1 MSDRATTIGQTYQ
14 IQFNFHFE
22 VTQRLLTLAQA
33 LPADRYYAKSGYSH
47 GSIHDTFVHLLG
59 ADQLWRKV
67 ITNLPDPEQLPESA
81 DIDDIHVWLAVERQ
95 GWHELLVSVDAATLF
110 ATFDRETPWGS
121 HAFTMWTTL
130 QHVILHGM
138 QHQSELAR
146 LLTEAGHAPGDTDF
160 LTYVDFPTEG
170 DLPV

>member
-1 MSDRATTIGQTYQ
+1 MFERATTIPQTYQ

-22 VTQRLLTLAQA
+22 VTQRLLMLAQA
-33 LPADRYYAKSGYSH
+33 LPADRYYAKRDYSH

-67 ITNLPDPEQLPESA
+67 ITNLPDPEQLPEST
-81 DIDDIHVWLAVERQ
+81 DIEAVAAWLAVERQ
-95 GWHELLVSVDAATLF
+95 GWHELLAPLDAATLF

-146 LLTEAGHAPGDTDF
+146 LLTEVGHSPGDTDF
-160 LTYVDFPTEG
+160 LTYVDFPTEV

>member
-1 MSDRATTIGQTYQ
+1 MSNQATTIGQTYQ
-14 IQFNFHFE
+14 IQFDFHFAL
-22 VTQRLLTLAQA
+22 TQRLLTLARA
-33 LPADRYYAKSGYSH
+33 LPAELYQAQIGYSH
-47 GSIHDTFVHLLG
+47 GSIHNTFVHMLG

-67 ITNLPDPEQLPESA
+67 IANLPDPERLPESA
-81 DIDDIHVWLAVERQ
+81 TIEAVAAWLAVERQ
-95 GWHELLVSVDAATLF
+95 GWHELLAPLDTATLF

-146 LLTEAGHAPGDTDF
+146 LLTEAGHSPGDTDF
-160 LTYVDFPTEG
+160 LTYVDFPNEG
-170 DLPV
+170 DLPI